1 MSGQTTGAPEQVKPF
16 WETVFGQVV
25 IGVVSGLIIAS
36 VVKK

>member
-1 MSGQTTGAPEQVKPF
+1 MSGQTAGTPELVKPF
-16 WETVFGQVV
+16 WETVFGQVF